1 MVSGPIIIIEDDE
14 DDKGIIDEVLREL
27 NIPNKIVW
35 FKKCTDAVSYLK
47 KTVEQPFVI
56 ISDINLP
63 GLSGIECK
71 QQIDNDE
78 RLRVKSIPFVFLS
91 TSNNKKTINAVY
103 TIMNVQGYFE
113 KPTSYEQAKH
123 TIRTILEYWKICKHP
138 NSNEDSIS

>member
-14 DDKGIIDEVLREL
+14 DDKSIIDEVLREL
-27 NIPNKIVW
+27 NILNKIVW

-47 KTVEQPFVI
+47 ETVEQPFVI

-63 GLSGIECK
+63 GLSGVECK
-71 QQIDNDE
+71 QQIDDDE

-91 TSNNKKTINAVY
+91 TSNNKKTINTVY
-103 TIMNVQGYFE
+103 TIMNVQGYFQ
-113 KPTSYEQAKH
+113 KPTSYEEIKR

-138 NSNEDSIS
+138 NSNEDPVT